1 MFDAKKIELLEEY
14 ARQIRIDSIRMLTEA
29 GSGHPGGSLSV
40 ADLVAAL
47 MFEVMKHDPKRPD
60 WEDRDRFVMSKGHC
74 IPAWYSALAQ
84 AGYIDPKL
92 LPTLRKLGSPLQ
104 GHPDRV
110 VLPCLEAST
119 GSLGQGLSIA
129 VGMALTS
136 KMKNNAFRVYC
147 MLGDGEIQEGQ
158 VWEAAM
164 SAAKFGLDS
173 LVAIVDHNGLQIDGF
188 VEDVMPLEPL
198 ADKWRAF
205 NWHVISIDG
214 HDFAQILAAFKEA
227 ADTKGKPTAIIAKTV
242 KGKGVSF
249 MENLCDWHGVAP
261 NREQEAQ
268 ALAELGAA
276 KSK

>member
-1 MFDAKKIELLEEY
+1 MLEINKMKQLEEK
-14 ARQIRIDSIRMLTEA
+14 ARQIRIDSIQMLTEA

-47 MFEVMKHDPKRPD
+47 MFDVMKHDPKRPD

-84 AGYIDPKL
+84 AGYIDRNL

-110 VLPCLEAST
+110 LLPCLEAST

-129 VGMALTS
+129 VGMALAS
-136 KMKNNAFRVYC
+136 KMKGNAFRVFC

-164 SAAKFGLDS
+164 AAAKFKLDT

-188 VEDVMPLEPL
+188 VEQVMPLEPL
-198 ADKWRAF
+198 ADKWKAF

-214 HDFAQILAAFKEA
+214 HEFGQILPAFERA
-227 ADTKGKPTAIIAKTV
+227 SDTKGKPTVILAKTI

-268 ALAELGAA
+268 ALAELGVT